1 LGNAVTH
8 ISIWAYVLPGLAY
21 LLGSLSTA
29 VLASRLLGLPDP
41 RHAGSGNP
49 GATNVLRL
57 GGKKAAIITL
67 IGDVLKGV
75 LPVML
80 ARLLGVVPWIVALT
94 AWAAL
99 LGHVYPLFF
108 RFRGGKGVATA
119 LGVLAAINPVAG
131 AGLLGIWLVVA
142 LVFRYSS
149 LAALTAAVAAPFL
162 MAATLRQHIGLFFAM
177 TSAMSILLLWRH
189 RTNIRNLL
197 AGRETK
203 IGAKGAKAR

>member
-1 LGNAVTH
+1 M
-8 ISIWAYVLPGLAY
+8 
-21 LLGSLSTA
+21 
-29 VLASRLLGLPDP
+29 LGLPDP

-75 LPVML
+75 LPVAL

-99 LGHVYPLFF
+99 LGHVYPVFF

-119 LGVLAAINPVAG
+119 LGVLATINPVAG

-162 MAATLRQHIGLFFAM
+162 MAATMHQHVGLYFAM
-177 TSAMSILLLWRH
+177 TAAISILLLWRH
-189 RTNIRNLL
+189 RSNIRNLL
-197 AGRETK
+197 AGHETK
-203 IGAKGAKAR
+203 IGAKAAKVR

>member
-1 LGNAVTH
+1 M
-8 ISIWAYVLPGLAY
+8 WAYVLPGVAY

-29 VLASRLLGLPDP
+29 IVASRMLGLPDP

-67 IGDVLKGV
+67 IGDVLKGAV
-75 LPVML
+75 PVVL
-80 ARLLGVVPWIVALT
+80 ARSLGVAPWIVAVT
-94 AWAAL
+94 ASAAL
-99 LGHVYPLFF
+99 VGHIYPVYF

-119 LGVLAAINPVAG
+119 LGVLTAINPIAG

-162 MAATLRQHIGLFFAM
+162 MAATLHRHVGLFFVM
-177 TSAMSILLLWRH
+177 TALMSALLLWRH
-189 RTNIRNLL
+189 RSNIRNLL

-203 IGAKGAKAR
+203 IGR

>member
-1 LGNAVTH
+1 MGNAVTH

-29 VLASRLLGLPDP
+29 ILASRMLGLPDP

-49 GATNVLRL
+49 GATNVLRV

-67 IGDVLKGV
+67 IGDILKGV
-75 LPVML
+75 LPVAL
-80 ARLLGVVPWIVALT
+80 ARLLGVAPWVVAAVALC
-94 AWAAL
+94 AL
-99 LGHVYPLFF
+99 LGHIYPVFF

-119 LGVLAAINPVAG
+119 LGVLATIDPLAG

-142 LVFRYSS
+142 MTFRYSS

-162 MAATLRQHIGLFFAM
+162 VALTLRAHVGVFFGA
-177 TSAMSILLLWRH
+177 TSAMSVLLLWRH
-189 RTNIRNLL
+189 RSNIRNLL

-203 IGAKGAKAR
+203 IGAKAVKAR